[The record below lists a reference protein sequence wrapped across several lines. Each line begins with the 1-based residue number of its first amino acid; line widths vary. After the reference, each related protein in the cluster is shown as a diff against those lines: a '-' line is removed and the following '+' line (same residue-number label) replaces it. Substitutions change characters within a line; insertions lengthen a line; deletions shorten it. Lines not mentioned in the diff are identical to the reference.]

1 MLLLLLKKPSI
12 NILTHFTFLST
23 PVLEVLISVRWS
35 PDVQLCMHLRPP
47 LRLHSL
53 LLPHTFFV
61 NILPSFSFFIIFFWL
76 VLFLCNCIFRLSLS
90 SLSPHPSFSQRDCG
104 QKVRN
109 GKRLDAWG
117 IPICSR
123 LVKNSWIC
131 NVRWISW
138 WGSVETKEP
147 VECVPVLELVLDVAW
162 VSIIWLTATVLRE
175 SQWKGV
181 VSLLVNLLT

>member
-1 MLLLLLKKPSI
+1 MSSCACTSAPHCVSIHSSSLIRSLL
-12 NILTHFTFLST
+12 TF
-23 PVLEVLISVRWS
+23 
-35 PDVQLCMHLRPP
+35 C
-47 LRLHSL
+47 LHSL
-53 LLPHTFFV
+53 SLLFSSDWSCSFVIVFFV
-61 NILPSFSFFIIFFWL
+61 
-76 VLFLCNCIFRLSLS
+76 FLCLHCLHIHLFPKGTVDR
-90 SLSPHPSFSQRDCG
+90 
-104 QKVRN
+104 KWEMV
-109 GKRLDAWG
+109 KRLDAWG

-123 LVKNSWIC
+123 LVKNGWIC